1 MPTRTK
7 GETSIA
13 SASIYLSTSTEA
25 ISIFYWDKKFSHM
38 ANKFLNRVL
47 KHPVAQNALSLFIV
61 QIARYVLPLLTIPY
75 LARVLEAE
83 AWGLVIFAQA
93 SAQWLIVVLDYGF
106 NLSATREIARYRDN
120 PLHISEIVTSVIGAF
135 CLLLLGSGLIVLAMS
150 LYVPAFKQHLDYLLW
165 AWLIAIAQGIAP
177 LWYFQGIERMQPPA
191 MLDLGVRTF
200 ASVATFVWIKTS
212 DEGWKVLALQAVS
225 SLFAAGVMLMWMYS
239 QIPWRFPR
247 LASAFTA
254 LRMGWSMFLFQNSA
268 SLYTTANTFILGLVV
283 PAKQVAFY
291 GAAERLSKTPL
302 SLMTPLSQT
311 LFPRMSYLLANNSKQ
326 AAKLASISMLVMGVG
341 GLVIAG
347 FLALTAPTVVHIL
360 LGAKF
365 EPAIPLLRVLV
376 LLIPLLALSNVLGI
390 QWMVPLGLDRAFN
403 TIIMI
408 AGLINLGLALTFTQ
422 RFGSMGMAWTVVL
435 SETFVTLGMYA
446 VLWHNGLGIH
456 QLGNIE
462 TTEEV

>member
-1 MPTRTK
+1 
-7 GETSIA
+7 
-13 SASIYLSTSTEA
+13 
-25 ISIFYWDKKFSHM
+25 M
-38 ANKFLNRVL
+38 ANKFSVRVL
-47 KHPVAQNALSLFIV
+47 KHPVTQNALSLFIV
-61 QIARYVLPLLTIPY
+61 QIARYILPLLTIAY
-75 LARVLEAE
+75 LVRVLEPE

-120 PLHISEIVTSVIGAF
+120 PQRISEIVTSVIGAF
-135 CLLLLGSGLIVLAMS
+135 GLLLLGSGLIVLGMS
-150 LYVPAFKQHLDYLLW
+150 LYIPAFRQHLDYLLW
-165 AWLIAIAQGIAP
+165 AWLIAIGQGIAP
-177 LWYFQGIERMQPPA
+177 LWYFQGIELMRPPA

-200 ASVATFVWIKTS
+200 ASVVTLTWIKTP

-225 SLFAAGVMLMWMYS
+225 SLLSAGVMLIWMYN
-239 QIPWRFPR
+239 QIPWKFPR
-247 LASAFTA
+247 FASAFAA
-254 LRMGWSMFLFQNSA
+254 LRMGWSMFLFQNST

-291 GAAERLSKTPL
+291 GGAERLSKTSL

-311 LFPRMSYLLANNSKQ
+311 IFPRISYLLANNSKQ
-326 AAKLASISMLVMGVG
+326 AAKLATMSMLFMGVG
-341 GLVIAG
+341 SLVLAG
-347 FLALTAPTVVHIL
+347 VLALTAPTVVHIL

-408 AGLINLGLALTFTQ
+408 AGFINLVLAITFTQ
-422 RFGSMGMAWTVVL
+422 QFGLMGMAWAVVL

-446 VLWHNGLGIH
+446 VLWHKGLAIH
-456 QLGNIE
+456 QLGNIK
-462 TTEEV
+462 TTEEI